1 MKKIV
6 GIAAAFLLFGL
17 FAGAQTIEKGSL
29 ISIHTIELTAHQ
41 NIPVDRIINFL
52 ENELYP
58 AFAKE
63 LGCDIK
69 LMKGLNRETENKIG
83 VVYYYSSKQHF
94 NRFWN
99 DNGDPTEEGN
109 KALSHVE
116 HLRVE
121 FRELGESKILAIQ
134 DWSVN

>member
-1 MKKIV
+1 MKKFLC
-6 GIAAAFLLFGL
+6 IATVFLLFTIPSL
-17 FAGAQTIEKGSL
+17 AQSIEKGSV
-29 ISIHTIELTAHQ
+29 ISIHTIELTPHTRFDLNQ
-41 NIPVDRIINFL
+41 IVNFL

-63 LGCDIK
+63 LECDIK

-83 VVYYYSSKQHF
+83 VVYYYSSKKHF

-99 DNGDPTEEGN
+99 DNGDPTEKGAT
-109 KALSHVE
+109 ALDNVE

-121 FRELGESKILAIQ
+121 FRELGESEILAIQ
-134 DWSVN
+134 DWTVN